1 MLSLT
6 HSAQAWDTPD
16 FNKTLKAEICNLDA
30 SLLPLQQALAQSSY
44 TEGNNR
50 NVVILKMEDDSNYI
64 FAKIGV
70 FYTGIIPGCACSDD
84 PTPDN
89 EYNEY
94 CELQLKIDKST
105 GNSEVELL
113 P

>member
-6 HSAQAWDTPD
+6 NSAQAWNTPG
-16 FNKTLKAEICNLDA
+16 FNKALKDEICGLDA
-30 SLLPLQQALAQSSY
+30 SLLPLQQALSQSSY

-50 NVVILKMEDDSNYI
+50 DVVILKTEDYNNYI
-64 FAKIGV
+64 LAKIGV
-70 FYTGIIPGCACSDD
+70 FYTGIIPGCACSGD